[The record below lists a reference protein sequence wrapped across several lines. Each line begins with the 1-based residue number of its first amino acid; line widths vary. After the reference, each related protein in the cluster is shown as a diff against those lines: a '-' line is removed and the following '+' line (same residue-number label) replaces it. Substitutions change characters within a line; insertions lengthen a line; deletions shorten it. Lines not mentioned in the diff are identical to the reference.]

1 MFKAIANLFAEPS
14 ARTPRKMDPQ
24 LAVATLLVHL
34 INIDGVT
41 TDDEK
46 RTMSRVLKDH
56 FDLDEPQLRQLIE
69 MAGQKDAEA
78 VDLYQFTS
86 IITGLEME
94 QRIAIISLMWEVV
107 FADGTNHEME
117 DNMIW
122 RVAELIG
129 VSARDRTRLRAKF
142 AKAAADRDRD

>member
-1 MFKAIANLFAEPS
+1 MFKAIANLFADPS
-14 ARTPRKMDPQ
+14 SSPPRKMDPQ

-41 TDDEK
+41 TDEEK

-56 FDLDEPQLRQLIE
+56 FDLNDSELRQLLE
-69 MAGQKDAEA
+69 LASQKDAEA

-129 VSARDRTRLRAKF
+129 VSSRDRTRLRAKF
-142 AKAAADRDRD
+142 ARAAKNTD